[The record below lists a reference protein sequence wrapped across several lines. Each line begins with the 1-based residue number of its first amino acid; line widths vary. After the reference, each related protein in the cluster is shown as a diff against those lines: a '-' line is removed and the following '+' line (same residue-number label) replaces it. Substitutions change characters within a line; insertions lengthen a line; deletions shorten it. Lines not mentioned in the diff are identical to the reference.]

1 LTDSILEPWEQTIGI
16 IILGRPV
23 DVPENNL
30 LLRCLQYLLPETVPY
45 GRFCWNDECGNSEFR
60 YLLPGDPVER
70 VERACRFLP
79 VPGME
84 ITGVSEQLRQVLAPL
99 VSADS

>member
-1 LTDSILEPWEQTIGI
+1 MNDSILEPWDNTVPIT
-16 IILGRPV
+16 ILGRLV
-23 DVPENNL
+23 EVPENNL

-60 YLLPGDPVER
+60 YLLPGDTTER
-70 VERACRFLP
+70 VERACRFVP

-84 ITGVSEQLRQVLAPL
+84 ITVVSDQLRQVLAPL
-99 VSADS
+99 LDY